1 MLTHTWLQKGYWL
14 DVVHIAL
21 LTGTVVANS
30 AHILYASMQDVNNR
44 LKEVCS
50 QRGLPVLSF
59 GEGIP
64 TTINNM
70 LPKLTVSSPYVT
82 CQCMFWYEQSE
93 PPDIVT
99 VTHSVAV
106 LQPDSV

>member
-1 MLTHTWLQKGYWL
+1 MA
-14 DVVHIAL
+14 I
-21 LTGTVVANS
+21 LTGITAANS
-30 AHILYASMQDVNNR
+30 AHILPATMQDVNNR

-70 LPKLTVSSPYVT
+70 LPKLTVSSLYMT
-82 CQCMFWYEQSE
+82 CWCMLWYEHSE
-93 PPDIVT
+93 PPETMTQSDGAT
-99 VTHSVAV
+99 A
-106 LQPDSV
+106 